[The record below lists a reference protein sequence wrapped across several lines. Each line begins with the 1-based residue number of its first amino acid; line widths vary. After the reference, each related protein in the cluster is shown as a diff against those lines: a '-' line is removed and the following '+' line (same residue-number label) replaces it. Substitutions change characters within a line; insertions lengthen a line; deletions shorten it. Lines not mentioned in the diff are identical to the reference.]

1 MTDDGEILEIA
12 RKSRSGERLEAF
24 LAGDWQRLQIG
35 DGSQS
40 AADQAFCNLL
50 AFWLNRDP
58 ARIDAVFRRSG
69 MMRPKWDERRGAR
82 TYGEITIGRAV
93 RDCREVY
100 EQRRRSSAP
109 AAAPPG
115 GDPPGGETPPEDA
128 SPGKSEAVD
137 PAAFSW
143 DDTGNAQRFR
153 AWSGGDAR
161 YDPIDAQWLIW
172 DGRRWCVDEIGRAK
186 RMADA
191 LLAEMRRRML
201 ADEALAGDRRYIR
214 HLAASRSSRGKEA
227 MLREARHLEG
237 IPVLP
242 AELDRPGNVFNA
254 HNCMVSL
261 RTGAVRPHD
270 RGAMLSKLGGTAYE
284 AGARAPR
291 WLQFLDDVAKG
302 DAELKLYLQR
312 MAGYCLTRIDQ
323 GTVLFFSLRQRFQRQ
338 KHLCQHAAAGDGG
351 VCDRLPARDGDA
363 AG

>member
-115 GDPPGGETPPEDA
+115 GILGRGNA
-128 SPGKSEAVD
+128 AGRRLPGKSEAID

-143 DDTGNAQRFR
+143 DDTGNA
-153 AWSGGDAR
+153 SGSV
-161 YDPIDAQWLIW
+161 L
-172 DGRRWCVDEIGRAK
+172 GRAATPA
-186 RMADA
+186 MT
-191 LLAEMRRRML
+191 
-201 ADEALAGDRRYIR
+201 
-214 HLAASRSSRGKEA
+214 RSTHSG
-227 MLREARHLEG
+227 
-237 IPVLP
+237 
-242 AELDRPGNVFNA
+242 
-254 HNCMVSL
+254 
-261 RTGAVRPHD
+261 
-270 RGAMLSKLGGTAYE
+270 
-284 AGARAPR
+284 
-291 WLQFLDDVAKG
+291 
-302 DAELKLYLQR
+302 
-312 MAGYCLTRIDQ
+312 
-323 GTVLFFSLRQRFQRQ
+323 
-338 KHLCQHAAAGDGG
+338 
-351 VCDRLPARDGDA
+351 
-363 AG
+363 